1 MPFAE
6 GHYIENIGDETV
18 WFLEIFKSD
27 RYNDVSLEQW
37 MALTPKELVGSNLNM
52 NPGILQTLHKKE
64 TPVVS
69 NKE

>member
-1 MPFAE
+1 
-6 GHYIENIGDETV
+6 
-18 WFLEIFKSD
+18 LEIFKSD

-52 NPGILQTLHKKE
+52 NPDILQTLHKKE